1 MGQIA
6 SNAERQGLTEYI
18 VAHVQDATK
27 AAAVGDALA
36 DADDL
41 TPPFPEG
48 SFSRIMLDAPC
59 SALGKLGSDSLT
71 FVISLNSKGKDK
83 SSVRARLPE
92 FLS

>member
-1 MGQIA
+1 M
-6 SNAERQGLTEYI
+6 
-18 VAHVQDATK
+18 AHVQDATK

-59 SALGKLGSDSLT
+59 SALGKLGSD
-71 FVISLNSKGKDK
+71 
-83 SSVRARLPE
+83 
-92 FLS
+92 